1 MVEGSLATNC
11 SVLQIKDTNCRLA
24 LLKMI
29 SSEGILQKYSENGV
43 FFLGCF

>member
-1 MVEGSLATNC
+1 MVEGSLAINC